1 MSPGQ
6 ETEHISWMTASI
18 PCLSH

>member
-6 ETEHISWMTASI
+6 EMEHSSRMTASI